1 MLNVINIT
9 IPFFSLIFFGTFLN
23 HIGFFKNKEE
33 RLLAKTAFFVF
44 MPAMIYYKIASTP
57 AINFLN
63 IDFILLYEV
72 STVVIF
78 LLAYPIGKL
87 FKLELD
93 AIGIFGLCSAYP
105 NYGYIGIPMALIA
118 FGDGA
123 AAPIA
128 LIIFANTLT
137 LILMTSLYVS
147 FHRGQSSSGAT
158 VKLLLKT
165 VISNPII
172 LAVTGGMLSAILGL
186 KLPSVVNSSLFLMAG
201 AAAPVALVALG
212 ASLSF
217 GLLHTAMVQIFS
229 ISLMKLLIHPFLV
242 FIVFYLWSTE
252 ERVWVQT
259 ALLCA
264 SLPVAANVYM
274 LASHF
279 NAHVTESANAI
290 VVSTLLSTIS
300 IPAILFFLL

>member
-9 IPFFSLIFFGTFLN
+9 IPFFGLIFFGTFLN
-23 HIGFFKNKEE
+23 HLGFFKNNGE

-63 IDFILLYEV
+63 VDFILLYEIA
-72 STVVIF
+72 TIFIFVIAF
-78 LLAYPIGKL
+78 PIGKL
-87 FKLELD
+87 FKLKLN

-105 NYGYIGIPMALIA
+105 NYGYIGIPMALVA

-147 FHRGQSSSGAT
+147 FHQGRNSTNSLF
-158 VKLLLKT
+158 KLIIKT
-165 VISNPII
+165 IISNPII
-172 LAVTGGMLSAILGL
+172 IAVTAGMLSAILGL
-186 KLPSVVNSSLFLMAG
+186 ELPHFINTSLFLMAG
-201 AAAPVALVALG
+201 AAAPVALIALG

-217 GLLHTAMVQIFS
+217 GLLHNALGQIFS
-229 ISLMKLLIHPFLV
+229 ITLIKLLIHPA
-242 FIVFYLWSTE
+242 IVFFVFLLWSNE

-259 ALLCA
+259 ALLCSA
-264 SLPVAANVYM
+264 LPVAANVYM
-274 LASHF
+274 LANHF
-279 NAHVTESANAI
+279 DVSVTESANAI
-290 VVSTLLSTIS
+290 VVSTLFSTIT
-300 IPAILFFLL
+300 IPLILFFLL